1 MLNNIELVKKYFLGM
16 LSFAILGGFIAIG
29 HLEANLPDVHTLKDI
44 QLQVPLKIYSADNK
58 LMAEYGQKRRSPIKI
73 EQVPQLLIDAV
84 IATEDHRFYHHPG
97 VDLHGIGRAVVN
109 LISKGTKEQGGS
121 TITMQVARNF
131 FLTRKKTYT
140 RKLNEILLALKIEQ
154 ELTKQEILELYLNK
168 IYFGKQA
175 YGVAAAA
182 EVYYGTTVDKLNLAQ
197 MAMIAGLP
205 QAPSAI
211 NPINAPEAAT
221 KRRSHV
227 LNKMLEYGYI
237 SQEQF
242 DEANTQALD
251 AKYHGRSIELDAPYV
266 AEMVRQ
272 TLVEKFGEQIY
283 DEGYEV
289 FTTVDSKSQLAANN
303 ALARA
308 LLEYDQRHG
317 VLRKIDKIN
326 LNKNQDFDKAA
337 ILAHIKKHPPRNN
350 LYPAVVINTA
360 HNYVEILLS
369 NGNNAKIN
377 LEQMAWASNNNTLS
391 AEQILKVGDV
401 IYTYYQDKLYH
412 LGQAP
417 EVEGALVAIN
427 PNNGAIVSLVGGFDF
442 EQSRYNRAVQAERQ
456 PGSAFKPFI
465 YAAAIENG
473 YSASTIIND
482 APIVESDPIA
492 ASDWRPKNYNLTFNG
507 PTRLREALTQS
518 RNLVSIRLLK
528 QLGVEEAIKFIQKF
542 GISEKSLPKSLSLA
556 LGSNHIN
563 PLELARSYSVFAN
576 GGYRIEPYVIQK
588 IKDYNGQEIYTAQY
602 PEVNNGAEQVMS
614 AQTSYIITSMLQD
627 VVQHGTARKAKI
639 LGRSDIAGK
648 TGTTNDQFDGW
659 YAGYNRDLVA
669 ISWVGFDEPKS
680 LKEYAVK
687 AALPMWIYYI
697 QEAMHDKPENPLMQ
711 PDNMVTVKI
720 DPKTGLLAHSD
731 QEDAVYEIYK
741 AGTEPKS
748 QAPAVNAV
756 SSTEEIEEIF

>member
-1 MLNNIELVKKYFLGM
+1 MFNNIEFVKKYFLGV
-16 LSFAILGGFIAIG
+16 LSFAILGGFIMVG
-29 HLEANLPDVHTLKDI
+29 HLETNLPDVHTLRDI

-58 LMAEYGQKRRSPIKI
+58 LMAEYGQKRRSPLKI
-73 EQVPQLLIDAV
+73 EQVPTLLIDAV
-84 IATEDHRFYHHPG
+84 IATEDHRFYNHPG
-97 VDLHGIGRAVVN
+97 VDLRGIGRAVVN

-211 NPINAPEAAT
+211 NPINAPEAAI
-221 KRRSHV
+221 KRRTHV

-242 DEANTQALD
+242 AEANNQPLN
-251 AKYHGRSIELDAPYV
+251 AKYHSRSIELDAPYV

-272 TLVEKFGEQIY
+272 TLVEKFGEKIY

-289 FTTVDSKSQLAANN
+289 FTTVDSRSQLAANH
-303 ALARA
+303 ALTRA
-308 LLEYDQRHG
+308 LLEYDQRHSAF
-317 VLRKIDKIN
+317 RKLDKMN
-326 LNKNQDFDKAA
+326 LGKNQDFNQEEV
-337 ILAHIKKHPPRNN
+337 LAKLKKYPISNN
-350 LYPAVVINTA
+350 LYPAVVINTSSQQ
-360 HNYVEILLS
+360 VDILLV
-369 NGNNAKIN
+369 NGANAKITAAN
-377 LEQMAWASNNNTLS
+377 MAWATNNNTL
-391 AEQILKVGDV
+391 AVEQILKVGDV
-401 IYTYYQDKLYH
+401 IYAYSQDNVYH
-412 LGQAP
+412 LGQKP

-465 YAAAIENG
+465 YAAALENG
-473 YSASTIIND
+473 YSASSIIND

-528 QLGVEEAIKFIQKF
+528 QLGVDAAISFIQKF
-542 GISEKSLPKSLSLA
+542 GINEKSLPKSLSLA

-563 PLELARSYSVFAN
+563 PLELARSYGVFAN
-576 GGYRIEPYVIQK
+576 GGYRIEPHIIQK
-588 IKDYNGQEIYTAQY
+588 IKDYNGQQIYEAQY
-602 PEVNNGAEQVMS
+602 PVAQQDAEQVMS
-614 AQTSYIITSMLQD
+614 PQTSYIITSMLQD
-627 VVQHGTARKAKI
+627 VVQHGTARKAKT

-659 YAGYNRDLVA
+659 YAGYNSDLVA

-687 AALPMWIYYI
+687 AALPMWIYYVK
-697 QEAMHDKPENPLMQ
+697 EAMHDKPENPLMQ
-711 PDNMVTVKI
+711 PENMVTVRI
-720 DPKTGLLAHSD
+720 DPKTGLLARNE

-741 AGTEPKS
+741 EGTEPKNH
-748 QAPAVNAV
+748 APALNSISA
-756 SSTEEIEEIF
+756 TEEIEEIF

>member
-1 MLNNIELVKKYFLGM
+1 MLNNLENLKKYLLGTAAM
-16 LSFAILGGFIAIG
+16 GTLGLFILVG
-29 HLEANLPDVHTLKDI
+29 HLETNLPDVNTLKEI

-58 LMAEYGQKRRSPIKI
+58 LIAEYGQKRRTPLKI
-73 EQVPQLLIDAV
+73 EQVPQLLIDAI
-84 IATEDHRFYHHPG
+84 IATEDHRFYQHPG
-97 VDLHGIGRAVVN
+97 VDIRGIGRAVVS
-109 LISKGTKEQGGS
+109 LITKGTKEQGGS

-131 FLTRKKTYT
+131 FLTRTKTYT
-140 RKLNEILLALKIEQ
+140 RKINEILLALKIEQ

-168 IYFGKQA
+168 IYLGKRA

-197 MAMIAGLP
+197 IAMIAGLP

-211 NPINAPEAAT
+211 NPLNAPEAAI
-221 KRRSHV
+221 KRRTHV

-242 DEANTQALD
+242 NAANEQGLE
-251 AKYHGRSIELDAPYV
+251 AKYHNKTIELHAPYI

-272 TLVEKFGEQIY
+272 TLVEKFGEQVY
-283 DEGYEV
+283 DDGYEV
-289 FTTVDSKSQLAANN
+289 FTTVDSQAQTAAND
-303 ALARA
+303 ALVRS
-308 LLEYDQRHG
+308 LLEYDQRQG
-317 VLRKIDKIN
+317 FRGPIAKID
-326 LNKNQDFDKAA
+326 LRDLAQA
-337 ILAHIKKHPPRNN
+337 IEKLKTYQSFHN
-350 LYPAVVINTA
+350 LYPAVVTEIDAA
-360 HNYVEILLS
+360 HAQILLA
-369 NGNNAKIN
+369 NNTTAKIN
-377 LEQMAWASNNNTLS
+377 LAQMLWAKPDASS
-391 AEQILKVGDV
+391 AEQILNVGNV
-401 IYTYYQDKLYH
+401 IYTSLQGNFYQL
-412 LGQAP
+412 LQTP
-417 EVEGALVAIN
+417 QVEGALVAIN

-465 YAAAIENG
+465 YAAAIEQG
-473 YSASTIIND
+473 LSASTLIND

-492 ASDWRPKNYNLTFNG
+492 ENDWRPKNHTLTFNG

-528 QLGVEEAIKFIQKF
+528 QIGIEETIKFISKF
-542 GISEKSLPKSLSLA
+542 GINEKSLPKSLSLA

-576 GGYRIEPYVIQK
+576 GGYRIEPHLITQ
-588 IKDYNGQEIYTAQY
+588 IKDYNGQQIFQAEF
-602 PEVNNGAEQVMS
+602 PEVGKNAEQVMS
-614 AQTSYIITSMLQD
+614 TQTAYIITSMLQD

-648 TGTTNDQFDGW
+648 TGTTNDQYDGW

-669 ISWVGFDEPKS
+669 VSWVGFDDPKS

-697 QEAMHDKPENPLMQ
+697 QEALRDKPENPLMQ
-711 PDNMVTVKI
+711 PDKIVTVKI
-720 DPKTGLLAHSD
+720 DPKTGLLASNT
-731 QEDAVYEIYK
+731 QENAVYEIYK
-741 AGTEPKS
+741 EGTEPTR
-748 QAPAVNAV
+748 QAPDAQTISA
-756 SSTEEIEEIF
+756 TDEIEEIF

>member
-1 MLNNIELVKKYFLGM
+1 MLNNIESIKKYVLGM
-16 LSFAILGGFIAIG
+16 LSFTILGGFIMVG
-29 HLEANLPDVHTLKDI
+29 HLETNLPDVHTLKEI

-58 LMAEYGQKRRSPIKI
+58 LIAEYGQKRRNPLKI
-73 EQVPQLLIDAV
+73 EAVPQLLIDAV
-84 IATEDHRFYHHPG
+84 VATEDHRFYHHPG
-97 VDLHGIGRAVVN
+97 VDLRGIGRAVVN

-168 IYFGKQA
+168 IYFGKRA

-197 MAMIAGLP
+197 IAMIAGLP

-211 NPINAPEAAT
+211 NPLNSPEAAV
-221 KRRSHV
+221 KRRTHV

-242 DEANTQALD
+242 NEANPQPLEAR
-251 AKYHGRSIELDAPYV
+251 YHTRSIELDAPYV

-272 TLVEKFGEQIY
+272 TLVDKFGEKIY

-289 FTTVDSKSQLAANN
+289 FTTIDSRAQLAANK
-303 ALARA
+303 ALTRA
-308 LLEYDQRHG
+308 LMEYDQRQG
-317 VLRKIDKIN
+317 NWRALGKIS
-326 LNKNQDFDKAA
+326 LSKNQNFDKDEV
-337 ILAHIKKHPPRNN
+337 LAKLKQYPTSNDLH
-350 LYPAVVINTA
+350 PAVVINTSGA
-360 HNYVEILLS
+360 FIEILL
-369 NGNNAKIN
+369 NTGTNAKIN
-377 LEQMAWASNNNTLS
+377 
-391 AEQILKVGDV
+391 AEQIAWATAHHNLSVEQLLKVGDV
-401 IYTYYQDKLYH
+401 IYTYKQDHVYH
-412 LGQAP
+412 LGQIP
-417 EVEGALVAIN
+417 EVEGALVAID
-427 PNNGAIVSLVGGFDF
+427 PNNGMIVSLVGGFDF
-442 EQSRYNRAVQAERQ
+442 EQSRYNRAIQAERQ

-473 YSASTIIND
+473 FTASSIIND

-492 ASDWRPKNYNLTFNG
+492 ESDWRPKNYNLTFNG

-528 QLGVEEAIKFIQKF
+528 QLGIEEAIKFIEKF

-576 GGYRIEPYVIQK
+576 GGYRIEPYIIK
-588 IKDYNGQEIYTAQY
+588 EIKDYNDQQIYSAQH
-602 PEVNNGAEQVMS
+602 PDIHNGAEQVMS
-614 AQTSYIITSMLQD
+614 PQTAYIVTSMLQD

-697 QEAMHDKPENPLMQ
+697 QEALRDKPENPLMQ
-711 PDNMVTVKI
+711 PNNMVTVRI
-720 DPKTGLLAHSD
+720 DPKTGLLAQNE

-741 AGTEPKS
+741 EGTEPKN
-748 QAPAVNAV
+748 QAPSLNTM